1 MVTNLVFGSKSTLLY
16 YSFSDVF
23 FSCLYESFVSTG
35 VLFLCNKHANP
46 SINNIKQELA
56 SKMKW
61 NENEMKSISHYIL
74 ASEYNAYIL
83 KNICIQ
89 PVFISVILHWQLCYS
104 MGLSL
109 TVKNWLKW
117 SPVCAFWMLI
127 FRGFR
132 LQGRKKDREWIS

>member
-83 KNICIQ
+83 KIYAYNLFLYLLFFTGNY
-89 PVFISVILHWQLCYS
+89 VTAWDYH
-104 MGLSL
+104 
-109 TVKNWLKW
+109 
-117 SPVCAFWMLI
+117 
-127 FRGFR
+127 
-132 LQGRKKDREWIS
+132 